1 MHHAPML
8 VCLCAVEQSQQI
20 NHGRRCAA
28 HQPQCLLVWLPSR
41 CLLPRFIG
49 LEVAMDARHL
59 DEGEE
64 EDAEVALELARERS
78 GVWI

>member
-28 HQPQCLLVWLPSR
+28 HQPQCLLVWLLSR
-41 CLLPRFIG
+41 RLLPRGIG
-49 LEVAMDARHL
+49 LEVAVGARHP
-59 DEGEE
+59 DEGE
-64 EDAEVALELARERS
+64 EDAEVVLELAREGS
-78 GVWI
+78 NGWI